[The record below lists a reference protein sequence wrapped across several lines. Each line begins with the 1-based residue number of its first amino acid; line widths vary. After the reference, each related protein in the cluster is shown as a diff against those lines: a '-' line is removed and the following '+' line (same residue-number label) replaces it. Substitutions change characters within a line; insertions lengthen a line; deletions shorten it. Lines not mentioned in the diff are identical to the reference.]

1 MTASPVDPGTAGT
14 QVTARSYGRK
24 VAGGLFRLSKIRVF
38 QHYFGLVLA
47 WLMLSPAAR
56 HRPGATAAM
65 LLFLLGSAAIVACAC
80 SADDIAGF
88 RNGSDAMNY
97 KAHERLRDIRAKP
110 LLSGAVSE
118 RQAVA
123 FCVVSGA
130 VAVVAGLA
138 AFWRLG
144 WQAPAA
150 AYVLYLGG
158 FAVSVQ
164 YSAGLKISYHRGG
177 AESLLCLT
185 TAAGLLAPF
194 LAVNRHWSPPAVVSA
209 LLLGL
214 WLVMVSSC
222 SNVNDAEGDGRA
234 GRRTLAVTA
243 GPAALKAAMATFFV
257 VSIGL
262 ILVLPLSA
270 PRWPLWTPLTAL
282 PAIVAHAGQ
291 LRAGP
296 GRGRWLEARR
306 LGLIAY
312 NLGFLGIGLP
322 AYVAFH

>member
-1 MTASPVDPGTAGT
+1 
-14 QVTARSYGRK
+14 
-24 VAGGLFRLSKIRVF
+24 VAGGFFRLSKVKVF

-47 WLMLSPAAR
+47 WLMLSPEAL
-56 HRPGATAAM
+56 HRPGATPAM
-65 LLFLLGSAAIVACAC
+65 LLFLAGSAAIVACAC

-97 KAHERLRDIRAKP
+97 RAHERLRDIRAKP

-123 FCVVSGA
+123 FSVVTGVVA
-130 VAVVAGLA
+130 VAAGLA
-138 AFWRLG
+138 AFWQLR
-144 WQAPAA
+144 WQAPVA
-150 AYVLYLGG
+150 AYVLYIAG

-164 YSAGLKISYHRGG
+164 YSAGLRISYHRGG
-177 AESLLCLT
+177 AEVLLCLA

-194 LAVNRHWSPPAVVSA
+194 LAVNRHWSVPAVVEA

-222 SNVNDAEGDGRA
+222 SNVNDAEGDGKA
-234 GRRTLAVTA
+234 GRRTLAVSTSEA
-243 GPAALKAAMATFFV
+243 VLKAAMVAFFAA
-257 VSIGL
+257 SAGL
-262 ILVLPLSA
+262 IAVLTFGTA
-270 PRWPLWTPLTAL
+270 RWPLWTPLTAL
-282 PAIVAHAGQ
+282 PAIVVHAGQ
-291 LRAGP
+291 LYHGP

-312 NLGFLGIGLP
+312 NLGFLGIGIP
-322 AYVAFH
+322 TYVAFH